1 MTSKDAVAAHVAAVI
16 WSPYLGVFALA
27 AGRFVCFSAW
37 WAHYLDSVSAA
48 ELSIIPLSLLF
59 LELSGYHVNAV
70 QLHVT
75 AAGALVRRG
84 VDRDDS
90 R

>member
-1 MTSKDAVAAHVAAVI
+1 M
-16 WSPYLGVFALA
+16 PQVFCVLFP
-27 AGRFVCFSAW
+27 GW

-48 ELSIIPLSLLF
+48 EPVQVLFSMLF
-59 LELSGYHVNAV
+59 LELSGYYVNAV

-75 AAGALVRRG
+75 AADALVRRG